1 MTTGMIGAAILAA
14 VALLAPGSP
23 ARAAE
28 PTLSDIAACNEE
40 AAARTSGAALPRPEG
55 PSRTSGGAP
64 IVEGERDLPKQRGE
78 KSDPTGSIITDAAD
92 PLVKGM
98 DAQRAD
104 DPAYR
109 TAYRSCMQ
117 GRATRGR

>member
-1 MTTGMIGAAILAA
+1 MITIRSIGAPILVAA
-14 VALLAPGSP
+14 AMLALAPP

-28 PTLSDIAACNEE
+28 PTLSDIATCNEQ
-40 AAARTSGAALPRPEG
+40 AAARTSGAALPRPDA
-55 PSRTSGGAP
+55 PSRTAATKP
-64 IVEGERDLPKQRGE
+64 IVEGERDLPKSGE
-78 KSDPTGSIITDAAD
+78 KSDSTGAIITDGPD

-109 TAYRSCMQ
+109 AAYRACMQ
-117 GRATRGR
+117 KRATR